1 MTFNINLDDIK
12 FDIVRKGYSTEQVDR
27 FVDSM
32 AGQADSV
39 NKYIQ
44 QLEDQVNELTL
55 AVENYKNRE
64 YAIEQSLLEASSL
77 RKEIIDKANSDAKK
91 IIDDANDVVEMCK
104 NRLELIKQE
113 EEQTIKR
120 VRFILDSQLA
130 NLEYVI
136 KEG

>member
-1 MTFNINLDDIK
+1 MTFDINLDDIK

>member
-1 MTFNINLDDIK
+1 MSLNINLDDIK

-27 FVDSM
+27 FIDTV
-32 AGQADSV
+32 AGQADTAD
-39 NKYIQ
+39 KTIE
-44 QLEDQVNELTL
+44 QLQKQVDELTL
-55 AVENYKNRE
+55 AVENYKSRE
-64 YAIEQSLLEASSL
+64 FAIEQSLLEASSL
-77 RKEIIDKANSDAKK
+77 RKEIIEKANSDAKK
-91 IIDDANDVVEMCK
+91 LVDEAKETVEMYK

-120 VRFILDSQLA
+120 IKFILDSQSA

>member
-27 FVDSM
+27 FVDSV

-44 QLEDQVNELTL
+44 QLENQVNELTL

>member
-64 YAIEQSLLEASSL
+64 YAIEQSLFEASSL

>member
-1 MTFNINLDDIK
+1 MSFNINIDDVK
-12 FDIVRKGYSTEQVDR
+12 FDIVRKGYSTEQVDM
-27 FVDSM
+27 FIDSLAGQVDS
-32 AGQADSV
+32 ANKTIGQLQNQID
-39 NKYIQ
+39 
-44 QLEDQVNELTL
+44 ELTA

-64 YAIEQSLLEASSL
+64 FAIEQSLLEASSL

-91 IIDDANDVVEMCK
+91 IILEANDMVEMSK

-120 VRFILDSQLA
+120 IRFILESQTA

>member
-1 MTFNINLDDIK
+1 MFIDSLA
-12 FDIVRKGYSTEQVDR
+12 GQVD
-27 FVDSM
+27 S
-32 AGQADSV
+32 ANKTIGQLQNQID
-39 NKYIQ
+39 
-44 QLEDQVNELTL
+44 ELTA

-64 YAIEQSLLEASSL
+64 FAIEQSLLEASSL

-91 IIDDANDVVEMCK
+91 IILEANDMVEMSK

-120 VRFILDSQLA
+120 IRFILESQTA

>member
-44 QLEDQVNELTL
+44 QLENQVNELTL